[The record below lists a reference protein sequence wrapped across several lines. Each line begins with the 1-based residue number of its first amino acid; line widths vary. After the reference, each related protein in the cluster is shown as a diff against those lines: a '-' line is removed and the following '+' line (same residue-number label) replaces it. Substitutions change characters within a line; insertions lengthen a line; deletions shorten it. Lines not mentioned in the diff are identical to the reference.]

1 VTNAPLHSVA
11 NHPLPGPASTRPRRE
26 AALAEFSAIG
36 WPTPQRERWRYT
48 DLHGLVGG
56 DFDLAPSAPQRAEL
70 ELAAP
75 LLATTPAANRECR
88 LVFVDGHR
96 IPELSATTIENL
108 EIADLETGWRGFE
121 ASYADRI
128 ATKDHPL
135 AALNTAFTQQGLW
148 LRVPARTAVAAP
160 LHLVFISSPRAALAP
175 QPRIVIETGEG
186 ASLTVV
192 QYYIDSHPGSG
203 WINSVTQVQQAAH
216 SKLDLYRI
224 QRHSPE
230 QAHTSLLAAEVGAD
244 AELTVGYMDLGGR
257 LVRNDVDVKLAER
270 GARTELFGLF
280 LAGAGQHIDD
290 HVLVDHAAPETR
302 SDENFRGIIGRRGRG
317 IFNGKVIVRPNAQRI
332 DARQSSDNLLL
343 AEHAEIDTKP
353 EFEIYADDVKCSHGS
368 TVGELD
374 ADQLFY
380 LRTRGMGEAE
390 ARELLTAAFAA
401 TVLERVRDLE
411 THEYLVGL
419 VAAELTR
426 IAEQPK

>member
-1 VTNAPLHSVA
+1 MTSAPLRSVA
-11 NHPLPGPASTRPRRE
+11 NRPLPGPASTRPRRE

-36 WPTPQRERWRYT
+36 WPTPLRERWRYT
-48 DLHGLVGG
+48 DLHGLVAG
-56 DFDLAPSAPQRAEL
+56 DFDLAPSAPQTADL
-70 ELAAP
+70 ELAAS
-75 LLATTPAANRECR
+75 LLAATPAADRECR

-96 IPELSATTIENL
+96 IPKLGATTIENL
-108 EIADLETGWRGFE
+108 EIVDLETGWRGFD
-121 ASYADRI
+121 ANYANRI

-175 QPRIVIETGEG
+175 QPRIVIETGED

-192 QYYIDSHPGSG
+192 QHFIDSHAGSG
-203 WINSVTQVQQAAH
+203 WINSVTQVQQAAR

-224 QRHSPE
+224 QRHGPE

-244 AELTVGYMDLGGR
+244 AELTVGYLELGGR

-280 LAGAGQHIDD
+280 LAGAGRHIDD
-290 HVLVDHAAPETR
+290 HILVDHVAPETR
-302 SDENFRGIIGRRGRG
+302 SDENFRGIIGGRGRG

-380 LRTRGMGEAE
+380 LRTRGMGDAE

-401 TVLERVRDLE
+401 TVLERVRDLK
-411 THEYLVGL
+411 TREYLVGQ
-419 VAAELTR
+419 VAAELSK